1 MSCTRW
7 RGHWKNQYIRPSK
20 QNELQ
25 LVWWQKLPTF
35 VLRHILWKPIYICHV
50 PYRLEKIIF
59 WIFFVAKIAFVAALF
74 ATHWPIVVKI
84 SHKCHVLNEVN
95 TWWKGRRKEEHDFF
109 RIQLEKPSYIKFCLG
124 LCNWQLQNVCVTYI
138 VSIGLRCNQVILYL
152 HDPVDNNILFFAP
165 SECSVYSTAIRCL
178 INLVYYFSDI
188 YMC

>member
-1 MSCTRW
+1 MSCAISARE
-7 RGHWKNQYIRPSK
+7 N
-20 QNELQ
+20 L
-25 LVWWQKLPTF
+25 
-35 VLRHILWKPIYICHV
+35 ILNLFRCKICFCGRFIHNS
-50 PYRLEKIIF
+50 LAHCGK
-59 WIFFVAKIAFVAALF
+59 K
-74 ATHWPIVVKI
+74 T

-95 TWWKGRRKEEHDFF
+95 TWWMGRRKEEHDFF

-138 VSIGLRCNQVILYL
+138 VSIGWRCNQVILYL
-152 HDPVDNNILFFAP
+152 HNPVDNNILFFAP